1 MRKQPFDPSQNPT
14 GSWAVL
20 LDHSLVSNLN
30 RQLIT
35 DMSSSGDQ
43 FNKQAALYAT
53 SPVHRSG
60 PSLPVLVEMA
70 GPKPVDQVLDVATG
84 TGNTALALAPLVLRV
99 IGLDVASAML
109 DQARARA
116 QAEKIENAE
125 FVSGSAEEIPFPD
138 VEFSL
143 VVSRHAPHHFHRL
156 HQFLSEVRRVLKPG
170 GRFVAADQI
179 SPSAEIAGW
188 VDRWER
194 TRDPS
199 HFRQRTVA
207 EWKEMT
213 AAAGFSWIQ
222 DQVVPYEVLFDWW
235 VKQAGC
241 AEKTVHELK
250 EQASTAEEVVRRE
263 MGIKF
268 DPSGGVL
275 SFIEP
280 MMVARLER

>member
-1 MRKQPFDPSQNPT
+1 
-14 GSWAVL
+14 
-20 LDHSLVSNLN
+20 
-30 RQLIT
+30 
-35 DMSSSGDQ
+35 MSSSRDQ
-43 FNKQAALYAT
+43 FNRQAALYAT

-70 GPKPVDQVLDVATG
+70 APEPVDLVLDIATG

-99 IGLDVASAML
+99 TGLDVASAML
-109 DQARARA
+109 DQARGRA
-116 QAEKIENAE
+116 QAEKIKNAE

-138 VEFSL
+138 AEFSL

-156 HQFLSEVRRVLKPG
+156 DKFLSEVRRVLKPG
-170 GRFVAADQI
+170 GRFVVADQI
-179 SPSAEIAGW
+179 SPSAEIADW

-207 EWKEMT
+207 EWKEM
-213 AAAGFSWIQ
+213 AATAGFSWVQ
-222 DQVVPYEVLFDWW
+222 DKAVPYELPFDWW

-241 AEKTVHELK
+241 AEKTIQELQ
-250 EQASTAEEVVRRE
+250 EQANTADEAVRRQ

-268 DPSGGVL
+268 NPSGGVL
-275 SFIEP
+275 SFSET
-280 MMVARLER
+280 MMVALLVRSEK

>member
-1 MRKQPFDPSQNPT
+1 
-14 GSWAVL
+14 
-20 LDHSLVSNLN
+20 
-30 RQLIT
+30 
-35 DMSSSGDQ
+35 MSSSRDQ

-70 GPKPVDQVLDVATG
+70 APDPVDLVLDVATG

-116 QAEKIENAE
+116 QAENVENVE
-125 FVSGSAEEIPFPD
+125 FVSGAAEDLPFPD
-138 VEFSL
+138 AQFSL
-143 VVSRHAPHHFHRL
+143 VVSRHAPHHFHDL
-156 HQFLSEVRRVLKPG
+156 DKFLREVRRVLKPG
-170 GRFVAADQI
+170 GRFVVADQI
-179 SPSAEIAGW
+179 SPSAQIADW
-188 VDRWER
+188 VDRWEQ

-207 EWKEMT
+207 EWRQMV
-213 AAAGFSWIQ
+213 AAAGLSWIR
-222 DQVVPYEVLFDWW
+222 DQLVPYELPFDWW

-241 AEKTVHELK
+241 DEVTVEQLQQQAQKTNEI
-250 EQASTAEEVVRRE
+250 VRRE

-268 DPSGGVL
+268 DHSGGVA
-275 SFIEP
+275 SFSEP

>member
-1 MRKQPFDPSQNPT
+1 VETNASR
-14 GSWAVL
+14 
-20 LDHSLVSNLN
+20 
-30 RQLIT
+30 
-35 DMSSSGDQ
+35 DQ

-70 GPKPVDQVLDVATG
+70 APEPGDLVLDVATG
-84 TGNTALALAPLVLRV
+84 TGNTALALAPLVRRV

-116 QAEKIENAE
+116 QAENVENIE
-125 FVSGSAEEIPFPD
+125 FVSGPAEDLPFPD
-138 VEFSL
+138 AQFSL
-143 VVSRHAPHHFHRL
+143 VVSRHAPHHFHGL
-156 HQFLSEVRRVLKPG
+156 DKFLREVRRVLKPG
-170 GRFVAADQI
+170 GRFVVADQI
-179 SPSAEIAGW
+179 SVSAQIADW

-207 EWKEMT
+207 EWREMA
-213 AAAGFSWIQ
+213 AAAGFSWIR
-222 DQVVPYEVLFDWW
+222 DQSVPYELPFDWW

-241 AEKTVHELK
+241 DEETVHEL
-250 EQASTAEEVVRRE
+250 EQQARKADELVRRE
-263 MGIKF
+263 MGVKF
-268 DPSGGVL
+268 DRSGAVE
-275 SFIEP
+275 SFLEP

>member
-1 MRKQPFDPSQNPT
+1 
-14 GSWAVL
+14 
-20 LDHSLVSNLN
+20 
-30 RQLIT
+30 
-35 DMSSSGDQ
+35 MSSRDQ
-43 FNKQAALYAT
+43 FNRQAALYAT
-53 SPVHRSG
+53 SPVHRFG
-60 PSLPVLVEMA
+60 PSLPVLIEMA
-70 GPKPVDQVLDVATG
+70 APKPVDLVLDVATG

-99 IGLDVASAML
+99 VGLDVASAML

-116 QAEKIENAE
+116 QTEKIQNAE

-138 VEFSL
+138 GAFSL
-143 VVSRHAPHHFHRL
+143 VVSRHAPHHFHGL
-156 HQFLSEVRRVLKPG
+156 HKFLSEVKRVLKPG
-170 GRFVAADQI
+170 GRFVVADQV
-179 SPSAEIAGW
+179 SPLAEIAGW

-207 EWKEMT
+207 EWQEMA

-222 DQVVPYEVLFDWW
+222 DQAVPYELPFDWW

-241 AEKTVHELK
+241 GEETVHELQ
-250 EQASTAEEVVRRE
+250 EQASTADEVVRRE

-268 DPSGGVL
+268 NASGGVL
-275 SFIEP
+275 SFMEP

>member
-1 MRKQPFDPSQNPT
+1 METNASR
-14 GSWAVL
+14 
-20 LDHSLVSNLN
+20 
-30 RQLIT
+30 
-35 DMSSSGDQ
+35 DQ

-60 PSLPVLVEMA
+60 PSLPILVEMA
-70 GPKPVDQVLDVATG
+70 SPKPVDQVLDVATG
-84 TGNTALALAPLVLRV
+84 TGNTALTLAPLVLRV

-109 DQARARA
+109 DQGRARA
-116 QAEKIENAE
+116 QAENIENAE
-125 FVSGSAEEIPFPD
+125 FVSGSAEAIPFPD
-138 VEFSL
+138 AEFSL

-156 HQFLSEVRRVLKPG
+156 DKFLSEVRRVLKPD
-170 GRFVAADQI
+170 GRLVVADQI
-179 SPSAEIAGW
+179 SPSAEIADW

-207 EWKEMT
+207 DWKEM
-213 AAAGFSWIQ
+213 AKAAGFSWVE
-222 DQVVPYEVLFDWW
+222 DRSVPYELPFDWW

-241 AEKTVHELK
+241 K
-250 EQASTAEEVVRRE
+250 EEVVQALEEQACTADEAVRRD

-280 MMVARLER
+280 MMVALLK

>member
-1 MRKQPFDPSQNPT
+1 METNASR
-14 GSWAVL
+14 
-20 LDHSLVSNLN
+20 
-30 RQLIT
+30 
-35 DMSSSGDQ
+35 DQ

-70 GPKPVDQVLDVATG
+70 APKPVDLVLDVATG

-109 DQARARA
+109 DQARGRA
-116 QAEKIENAE
+116 QAEKIQNIE
-125 FVSGSAEEIPFPD
+125 FVAGSAEEIPFPD
-138 VEFSL
+138 AEFSL

-156 HQFLSEVRRVLKPG
+156 DRFLSEVRRVLKPG
-170 GRFVAADQI
+170 GSFVVADQI
-179 SPSAEIAGW
+179 SPSAEIADW

-194 TRDPS
+194 RRDPS

-207 EWKEMT
+207 EWKEMAT
-213 AAAGFSWIQ
+213 VAGFSWIQ
-222 DQVVPYEVLFDWW
+222 DQAVPYELPFDWW

-241 AEKTVHELK
+241 AEQTVQELQ
-250 EQASTAEEVVRRE
+250 EQASSADEVVQRE

-268 DPSGGVL
+268 NPSGGVL
-275 SFIEP
+275 SFMEP